1 MTTQLTIYP
10 SHCHV
15 LSLTL
20 GKWCPL
26 RIVDVLNLKEV
37 EGFEGSVF
45 SRLPFALLF
54 HSSCSGLPHPFPSSL
69 GLHALRNLYT
79 LLVPM
84 AMNYKSEIM
93 VNSLSI

>member
-37 EGFEGSVF
+37 EGFEGLS
-45 SRLPFALLF
+45 LLL
-54 HSSCSGLPHPFPSSL
+54 SPLLCSSL
-69 GLHALRNLYT
+69 RLRAPRILYT

-93 VNSLSI
+93 VNALSI